1 MDTFTLGPGRGWL
14 ARLSGRSPLVRRSD
28 RVEALVLLLALML
41 VLAAAPVAG
50 AVGTAFYSSRS
61 AFYQEQAKARHNVT
75 ATVVQDSTVIVR
87 PYSLLV
93 AVNARW
99 QDHGITHDGTFG
111 WDRTAKAGEHLSIW
125 VDAKGNYAG
134 PPAPPKR
141 AAADAVVAGTI
152 VWLAAVAVAGTLFA
166 LVRLRLDRQRRA
178 GWDRGLRSLVGDDG
192 GRTTSEP

>member
-28 RVEALVLLLALML
+28 RVEALVLLLALVL
-41 VLAAAPVAG
+41 VLVAAPVAG

-141 AAADAVVAGTI
+141 AAAM
-152 VWLAAVAVAGTLFA
+152 AAVRPAAPPPTINTVGRRIASLSVVRTIGRAHRADRARPRESPAFA
-166 LVRLRLDRQRRA
+166 
-178 GWDRGLRSLVGDDG
+178 S
-192 GRTTSEP
+192 S